1 MKYLNDKELA
11 NVEGGAFKIGI
22 FVGVAAG
29 ITFLIGLVDGI
40 MRPLKCN

>member
-1 MKYLNDKELA
+1 MKNLTDKELA
-11 NVEGGAFKIGI
+11 NIDGGAFKIGI